1 MILENYQQQRFFK
14 KWQKTKIMKALQIKG
29 YGDIKSNLAFAEVEK
44 PSIRDNEVLIE
55 IHSAAVN
62 PIDYKIIEGLL
73 KQIRKLTFP
82 CPIGFDVAGI
92 VVEKGS
98 NVKHLNI
105 GDEVYSRVPSE
116 TPGTFAE
123 YIAVDSQV
131 VCLKPSN
138 LSFSEAASLPLVA
151 LTTIQSF
158 DKAGLKSGDK
168 VLIHAGSG
176 GIGTFAIQYAK
187 SKGAY
192 VYTTT
197 STKNV
202 QWVRELGADR
212 VIDYKT
218 ENYLEVVKDIDIVYQ
233 TLGGNYTLDAFKVIK
248 DGGKVVSL
256 VGDIDGE
263 TAKELGLN
271 GIIRFLLAMKRR
283 KITKQIKQKSA
294 YYKFILM
301 APNGK
306 QLNDLKTLAEDNLIK
321 PVIDK
326 VFPFSD
332 AVDAVLHQKS
342 GRAKGKII
350 IKMK

>member
-1 MILENYQQQRFFK
+1 
-14 KWQKTKIMKALQIKG
+14 MKALQITG
-29 YGDIKSNLAFAEVEK
+29 YGDAKNNLIFSEVEK
-44 PSIRDNEVLIE
+44 PTIKDNQVLIE
-55 IHSAAVN
+55 IHSASAN

-92 VVEKGS
+92 VVERGS
-98 NVKHLNI
+98 NVTNLKV

-116 TPGTFAE
+116 SPGTFAE
-123 YIAVDSQV
+123 YIAVDSDV

-138 LSFSEAASLPLVA
+138 LNFSESASLPLVG

-158 DKAGLKSGDK
+158 DKASLKSGNK

-202 QWVRELGADR
+202 EWVKELGADK

-218 ENYLEVVKDIDIVYQ
+218 ENYLNIVNNIDIVYE
-233 TLGGNYTLDAFKVIK
+233 TLGGNYTIDAFKVIK
-248 DGGKVVSL
+248 NGGKVVSL
-256 VGDIDGE
+256 VGDVDKE
-263 TAKELGLN
+263 TARELKLN
-271 GIIRFLLAMKRR
+271 GVFRFMLALKRM
-283 KITKQIKQKSA
+283 KITKQIKHKSA
-294 YYKFILM
+294 YYKLILM
-301 APNGK
+301 NSNGT
-306 QLNDLKTLAEDNLIK
+306 QLNEIKKLVEDKLIK

-326 VFPFSD
+326 EFSFSESID
-332 AVDAVLHQKS
+332 ALHYQKS

-350 IKMK
+350 IKIK

>member
-1 MILENYQQQRFFK
+1 
-14 KWQKTKIMKALQIKG
+14 MKALKITG
-29 YGDIKSNLAFAEVEK
+29 YGDVKNNLVFSEVEK
-44 PSIRDNEVLIE
+44 PTVKDNQVLIE
-55 IHSAAVN
+55 IHSASVN
-62 PIDYKIIEGLL
+62 PIDYKIIEGIL

-92 VVEKGS
+92 VVERGS
-98 NVKHLNI
+98 NVTRLKV

-116 TPGTFAE
+116 SPGTFAE
-123 YIAVDSQV
+123 YIAVDSDV

-138 LSFSEAASLPLVA
+138 LNFSESASLPLVG

-158 DKAGLKSGDK
+158 DKASLKSGNK

-202 QWVRELGADR
+202 EWVKELGADR

-218 ENYLEVVKDIDIVYQ
+218 ENYLNIVNNIDIVYE
-233 TLGGNYTLDAFKVIK
+233 TLGGNYTIDAFKVIK
-248 DGGKVVSL
+248 NGGKVVSL
-256 VGDIDGE
+256 IGNVDKE
-263 TAKELGLN
+263 TARELELN
-271 GIIRFLLAMKRR
+271 RVFRFMLAIKRM
-283 KITKQIKQKSA
+283 KITRQIKHKSA
-294 YYKFILM
+294 YYKLILM
-301 APNGK
+301 NSNGT
-306 QLNDLKTLAEDNLIK
+306 QLNEIKKLVEDKLIK

-326 VFPFSD
+326 EFSFSESID
-332 AVDAVLHQKS
+332 ALLYQKS

-350 IKMK
+350 IKIK